1 MSTSPSQFRVLT
13 RHFVGQ
19 FLDNDLLSPREG
31 LQAGFAG
38 ALGFLLML
46 TLFIPIRL
54 ALKYGY
60 PFETFAQRDYAS
72 WGDKCQFIALT
83 MIVLGGLALTQWH
96 TLRLDRRDY
105 YILLPLP
112 VPHTTILWAK
122 LAALVWLFT
131 VFAAALAG
139 FGPVFSVVLFASGH
153 PALVDAVRWALGH
166 VTAILAAGAFA
177 YFGVLA
183 LHGTLFTVL
192 GPRAFGRAGPWVQ
205 AAGIFVVAL
214 AVLLLPLITWSTYP
228 LKRAGGPGLHA
239 MPTMWFL
246 GLYQT
251 VGGRTD
257 ADFRGLALLGL
268 WTPMAAVAIAAL
280 TSLLG
285 YRRHIATT
293 IESLDTR
300 TPRPLVR
307 RIGARLV
314 AAACGWRPLRHA
326 IFSFMARTLTRSPR
340 HRAVMTLAF
349 SVACAV
355 AAVSLL
361 SSASSSREGW
371 RPPDAGAVLSI
382 QYALTF
388 FLVLAARFATV
399 VPSELR
405 AGWMPRLLAPRDA
418 APLRAG
424 AARAVLACGVAP
436 LVAVLLPIDAA
447 LVGWRL
453 AGAHAVIG
461 LVTGAALIELAFFG
475 FASIPFTF
483 ALPPDTG
490 LPRARWLGY
499 WLGFSFFVLALPQ
512 LEALALGQPG
522 GFSWFAGVGLG
533 LLVTLVVIRRIS
545 ARGGTPT
552 VFEEQGDWAVQRLD
566 LSA

>member
-1 MSTSPSQFRVLT
+1 MTSQLRLLT

-19 FLDNDLLSPREG
+19 FLDNDLLSPHEG
-31 LQAGFAG
+31 LQSGFAG
-38 ALGFLLML
+38 ALGFLLMV
-46 TLFIPIRL
+46 TLLIPTRL
-54 ALKYGY
+54 ALKYAF
-60 PFETFAQRDYAS
+60 PFKTEALRDYAS
-72 WGDKCQFIALT
+72 WGDKCGFIALA
-83 MIVLGGLALTQWH
+83 MIVLGGLALTQWQR
-96 TLRLDRRDY
+96 LRLDRRDY
-105 YILLPLP
+105 FILLPLP
-112 VPHTTILWAK
+112 VTHTTILWAK
-122 LAALVWLFT
+122 LAALVWLFA

-139 FGPVFSVVLFASGH
+139 FGPLFSIALFASGQ
-153 PALVDAVRWALGH
+153 ASFIEVVRWAFGH
-166 VTAILAAGAFA
+166 IAAILAAGAFA

-183 LHGTLFTVL
+183 LHGTLLTVL
-192 GPRAFGRAGPWVQ
+192 GPRAFRRVAPWVQ
-205 AAGIFVVAL
+205 AAGIFVVAV

-228 LKRAGGPGLHA
+228 LKRAGGPGLYA

-257 ADFRGLALLGL
+257 ADFRGLAFLGL
-268 WTPMAAVAIAAL
+268 WTPMAAVAIAAV
-280 TSLLG
+280 TSLAG
-285 YRRHIATT
+285 YRRHVATT

-300 TPRPLVR
+300 TPRPLMR
-307 RIGARLV
+307 RLGTRL
-314 AAACGWRPLRHA
+314 AAAVCAWRPLRHA
-326 IFSFMARTLTRSPR
+326 NFSFMARTLARSPR
-340 HRAVMTLAF
+340 QRAVMTLGF

-355 AAVSLL
+355 AAVLLL
-361 SSASSSREGW
+361 SSMSSREGW
-371 RPPDAGAVLSI
+371 QPPGTGAVLSI

-388 FLVLAARFATV
+388 FLVAAARFATV

-461 LVTGAALIELAFFG
+461 LITGAALVELAFFG

-490 LPRARWLGY
+490 IPKVRWLGY
-499 WLGFSFFVLALPQ
+499 WLGFTLFVLTLPH
-512 LEALALGQPG
+512 LEAFFLANPG
-522 GFSWFAGVGLG
+522 GFAGFTGVWVGL
-533 LLVTLVVIRRIS
+533 LITLVVARRIA
-545 ARGGTPT
+545 ARRGTPT
-552 VFEEQGDWAVQRLD
+552 TFEDQGAWEVQRLD